1 MDSEQIFEKVKK
13 VIVEQLGVE
22 EETVTL
28 DASFLEDLGAD
39 SLDVVDFIMELEEE
53 FGLEIPDEDVEK
65 ISTVRNAVD
74 YILDNM

>member
-13 VIVEQLGVE
+13 VQLGVD

>member
-1 MDSEQIFEKVKK
+1 
-13 VIVEQLGVE
+13 
-22 EETVTL
+22 
-28 DASFLEDLGAD
+28 
-39 SLDVVDFIMELEEE
+39 MELEEE